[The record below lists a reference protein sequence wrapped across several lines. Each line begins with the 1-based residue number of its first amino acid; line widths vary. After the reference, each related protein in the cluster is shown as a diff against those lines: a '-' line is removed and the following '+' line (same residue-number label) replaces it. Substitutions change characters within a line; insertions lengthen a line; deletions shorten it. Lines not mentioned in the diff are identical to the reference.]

1 MHFEEQD
8 CGDCRI
14 YGGSFESAY
23 GGYVAAVVVL
33 RTGAQ
38 AEIVFKDDSLS
49 CGHSFDTPAAA
60 LRHAMEAGRRAVRR
74 HAEPLA
80 T

>member
-8 CGDCRI
+8 CGGCRI
-14 YGGSFESAY
+14 YGGTFESAY

-33 RTGAQ
+33 RTGPK
-38 AEIVFKDDSLS
+38 AELVFKDDSLS
-49 CGHSFDTPAAA
+49 CGHTFDTPASA

-74 HAEPLA
+74 QAELM
-80 T
+80 TT